1 MTHGVGNRI
10 LYFSPV
16 FLSGRVISTV
26 SEYSFMTYSS
36 KDTSKSILNTTFDP
50 ISKPTHHLVSHNTQ
64 S

>member
-1 MTHGVGNRI
+1 MPHDDGNCI
-10 LYFSPV
+10 VYFSPE
-16 FLSGRVISTV
+16 FLSGGVISTF

-36 KDTSKSILNTTFDP
+36 KNTPESILNTTFDP